1 MKRNIRCFFLPAA
14 VSLILCLLTA
24 CAAGPTTSS
33 EPEFSHDGL
42 QRVAVR
48 GIDQA
53 FVLPG
58 TDLSGN
64 RELYIRPVTVAFDP
78 DWNPQRVGSRMP
90 LPERERERIRQETAE
105 LFDRAFQ
112 REMGNSQHFRLVDQ
126 PGPGTLTLEPHIVGL
141 VINAPE
147 DRSAGTRQ
155 RVYVTDFGRV
165 TLVAQLSD
173 TDSGAVIARAVD
185 RRQARGS
192 GSFQFTDR
200 MINAAQGE
208 RVFRDWARIVR
219 DRLDRLAGE
228 TV

>member
-1 MKRNIRCFFLPAA
+1 MKRNPGFL
-14 VSLILCLLTA
+14 SLLASALLALGFMTA
-24 CAAGPTTSS
+24 CATGSMTSS
-33 EPEFSHDGL
+33 EAEYSHDGL
-42 QRVAVR
+42 QRVSVR

-112 REMGNSQHFRLVDQ
+112 REMGNSQHFRLVNQ

-155 RVYVTDFGRV
+155 RVYVTDFGRI
-165 TLVAQLSD
+165 TLIAQLSD

-185 RRQARGS
+185 RREVRGT
-192 GSFQFTDR
+192 GSFQFTNR
-200 MINAAQGE
+200 MINAAEGE
-208 RVFRDWARIVR
+208 RVFRNWARIVR
-219 DRLDRLAGE
+219 DRLDRLAG
-228 TV
+228 